1 MLRLVTVFQPGP
13 AYRPAP
19 QLQPAAMPTA
29 TIALPESAHSLTDH
43 HLQRPFLSQTEREAI
58 NRGRWFAALTPSLR
72 HDIFRLGRITRY
84 THGQMIVEQGD
95 LAQDWF
101 ACASGAIRF
110 RRTTPSGKQVT
121 LAYVEPGIWV
131 GEAEVLHRGPN
142 TYDAHAHGPT
152 TVLSVAEGVFRQLLR
167 EHPEFGEAL
176 LTLQARRMRYLY
188 WMMEDMATLPLRA
201 RLAKQLLHVLR
212 RFGERA
218 AVPGQR
224 GAIGLAL
231 VQDELAQL
239 LGGSRQR
246 INVELKWMERE
257 GIIGIHQRSIVV
269 YQQDQLEALA
279 QQE

>member
-1 MLRLVTVFQPGP
+1 MTV
-13 AYRPAP
+13 AAP
-19 QLQPAAMPTA
+19 T
-29 TIALPESAHSLTDH
+29 ALPESAAAPADRH
-43 HLQRPFLSQTEREAI
+43 HQRPFLSPPERDAI

-72 HDIFRLGRITRY
+72 HDIFRLGRVTRY

-167 EHPEFGEAL
+167 EHSEFGEAL

-224 GAIGLAL
+224 GAIGLSL

-269 YQQDQLEALA
+269 YQQEQLEALA
-279 QQE
+279 QQEVTQHGD

>member
-1 MLRLVTVFQPGP
+1 MLTTFSQEPVFH
-13 AYRPAP
+13 AYER
-19 QLQPAAMPTA
+19 AA
-29 TIALPESAHSLTDH
+29 
-43 HLQRPFLSQTEREAI
+43 QRPFLSPEERDAI

-72 HDIFRLGRITRY
+72 HDIFRLGRVTRY
-84 THGQMIVEQGD
+84 THGQLIVEQGE

-101 ACASGAIRF
+101 SCASGAIRF

-142 TYDAHAHGPT
+142 TYDAHAHGAT
-152 TVLSVAEGVFRQLLR
+152 TVLSVAEGVFRELLR
-167 EHPEFGEAL
+167 QHPEFGEAL

-224 GAIGLAL
+224 GAIGLPL

-246 INVELKWMERE
+246 VNVELKWMERE

-269 YQQDQLEALA
+269 HDEVQLEALA
-279 QQE
+279 QQEVSDARSEAPSARRSSL

>member
-1 MLRLVTVFQPGP
+1 MSHFP
-13 AYRPAP
+13 
-19 QLQPAAMPTA
+19 
-29 TIALPESAHSLTDH
+29 LPEFAGSERH
-43 HLQRPFLSQTEREAI
+43 QRPFLTQEEREAI
-58 NRGRWFAALTPSLR
+58 NRGRWFAGLTPSLR
-72 HDIFRLGRITRY
+72 HDIFRLGRVTRY
-84 THGQMIVEQGD
+84 AHGQMIVEQNE

-110 RRTTPSGKQVT
+110 RRTTSSGRQVA

-152 TVLSVAEGVFRQLLR
+152 TVLSVAEGVFRELLR
-167 EHPEFGEAL
+167 AHPEFGEAL
-176 LTLQARRMRYLY
+176 LTLQARRMRFLY
-188 WMMEDMATLPLRA
+188 WMMEDLATLPLRA
-201 RLAKQLLHVLR
+201 RLAKQLLHLRR

-224 GAIGLAL
+224 GAIGVSL
-231 VQDELAQL
+231 VQDDLAQL

-257 GIIGIHQRSIVV
+257 GLIGIHQRGIVIHEPER
-269 YQQDQLEALA
+269 LEALA
-279 QQE
+279 QQN

>member
-1 MLRLVTVFQPGP
+1 MP
-13 AYRPAP
+13 ATT
-19 QLQPAAMPTA
+19 LTEPAA
-29 TIALPESAHSLTDH
+29 SLEH
-43 HLQRPFLSQTEREAI
+43 ALQRPFLSPQEREAI

-72 HDIFRLGRITRY
+72 HDIFRLGRVTRY
-84 THGQMIVEQGD
+84 AHGQMIVEQGEP
-95 LAQDWF
+95 AQDWF

-110 RRTTPSGKQVT
+110 RRTTPAGKQVT

-131 GEAEVLHRGPN
+131 GEAEVLHGGPN
-142 TYDAHAHGPT
+142 TYDGHAHGPT
-152 TVLSVAEGVFRQLLR
+152 TVLSLAEGVFRQLLR
-167 EHPEFGEAL
+167 GHPEFGEAL

-218 AVPGQR
+218 AMPGQR
-224 GAIGLAL
+224 GAIGLSL

-279 QQE
+279 QQEVSDARAETQGGSQGGLAP

>member
-1 MLRLVTVFQPGP
+1 MNATLRPSPDAQ
-13 AYRPAP
+13 
-19 QLQPAAMPTA
+19 
-29 TIALPESAHSLTDH
+29 S
-43 HLQRPFLSQTEREAI
+43 QRPLLTARESEAI
-58 NRGRWFAALTPSLR
+58 GRSPWFAALTPSLR
-72 HDIFRLGRITRY
+72 HDILRLGRVTRHA
-84 THGQMIVEQGD
+84 HGEAIVEQGQ
-95 LAQDWF
+95 LMRDWF
-101 ACASGAIRF
+101 TCASGALRF
-110 RRTTPSGKQVT
+110 RRTTPAGKQVT

-167 EHPEFGEAL
+167 EHAEFGEAL

-201 RLAKQLLHVLR
+201 RLAKQLLHVHR

-224 GAIGLAL
+224 GAIGLSL

-257 GIIGIHQRSIVV
+257 GIIGIHQRNIVI
-269 YQQDQLEALA
+269 YHEDQLETLA
-279 QQE
+279 QQEVTQHGPLPPSAGNTPGRTGK

>member
-1 MLRLVTVFQPGP
+1 
-13 AYRPAP
+13 
-19 QLQPAAMPTA
+19 MPDT
-29 TIALPESAHSLTDH
+29 LWPEPVHLGSDRAH
-43 HLQRPFLSQTEREAI
+43 QRPFLSPSEREAI

-72 HDIFRLGRITRY
+72 HDILRLGRVTRY
-84 THGQMIVEQGD
+84 SHGQAIVEQNE

-101 ACASGAIRF
+101 TCASGAIRF

-201 RLAKQLLHVLR
+201 RLSKQLLHLQR
-212 RFGERA
+212 RFGQRA
-218 AVPGQR
+218 SVPGQR
-224 GAIGLAL
+224 GAFGLSL

-257 GIIGIHQRSIVV
+257 GIIGIHQRSIVIHAPE
-269 YQQDQLEALA
+269 QLEALA

>member
-1 MLRLVTVFQPGP
+1 MSVNNQ
-13 AYRPAP
+13 
-19 QLQPAAMPTA
+19 
-29 TIALPESAHSLTDH
+29 PESAANASAASTERDPDRPLLT
-43 HLQRPFLSQTEREAI
+43 QPEREAI

-72 HDIFRLGRITRY
+72 HDIFRLGRVTRY
-84 THGQMIVEQGD
+84 AHGQLIVEQGGP
-95 LAQDWF
+95 AQDWF
-101 ACASGAIRF
+101 TCASGAIRF
-110 RRTTPSGKQVT
+110 RRTTRAGRPVT

-131 GEAEVLHRGPN
+131 GEAEVLHGGPN

-152 TVLSVAEGVFRQLLR
+152 TVLSVAEEAFRQLLR
-167 EHPEFGEAL
+167 QHSAFGEAL

-212 RFGERA
+212 RFGERPT
-218 AVPGQR
+218 VPGQR
-224 GAIGLAL
+224 GAIGLSL

-257 GIIGIHQRSIVV
+257 GIIGIHQRSIVI
-269 YQQDQLEALA
+269 YLQEQLEALA
-279 QQE
+279 QQETSDARAETMGDNRYGPPSEKA

>member
-1 MLRLVTVFQPGP
+1 
-13 AYRPAP
+13 
-19 QLQPAAMPTA
+19 MPTA
-29 TIALPESAHSLTDH
+29 TIALPESAHSVADH

-142 TYDAHAHGPT
+142 TYDAHAHGRT
-152 TVLSVAEGVFRQLLR
+152 TVLGVAEAVFRQLL
-167 EHPEFGEAL
+167 HDHTEFGEAL
-176 LTLQARRMRYLY
+176 LSLQARRMRYLY

-201 RLAKQLLHVLR
+201 RLAKQLLHLMR
-212 RFGERA
+212 RFGPRTPQ
-218 AVPGQR
+218 PGDEHPV
-224 GAIGLAL
+224 GITL
-231 VQDELAQL
+231 VQDEMAQL
-239 LGGSRQR
+239 LGCSRQR
-246 INVELKWMERE
+246 VNVELKVMERD
-257 GIIGIHQRSIVV
+257 GVIRMAQRGIVV
-269 YQQDQLEALA
+269 LNLAQLETIA
-279 QQE
+279 QQESADERAG

>member
-1 MLRLVTVFQPGP
+1 
-13 AYRPAP
+13 
-19 QLQPAAMPTA
+19 MPTA
-29 TIALPESAHSLTDH
+29 TIALPESAHSVADH

-201 RLAKQLLHVLR
+201 RLAKQLVHLVRSYGIPSLSDGSEMR
-212 RFGERA
+212 
-218 AVPGQR
+218 
-224 GAIGLAL
+224 IGLQLA
-231 VQDELAQL
+231 QEELAQL
-239 LGGSRQR
+239 LGASRQR
-246 INVELKWMERE
+246 VNQELKAMERE
-257 GIIGIHQRSIVV
+257 DAIRIEPGGLVV
-269 YQQDQLEALA
+269 RDREALMRIA
-279 QQE
+279 ETDN

>member
-1 MLRLVTVFQPGP
+1 MSTD
-13 AYRPAP
+13 
-19 QLQPAAMPTA
+19 T
-29 TIALPESAHSLTDH
+29 LPESLGAPASRH
-43 HLQRPFLSQTEREAI
+43 QQQPFLSLPEREAI
-58 NRGRWFAALTPSLR
+58 NRGRWFSALTPSLR
-72 HDIFRLGRITRY
+72 HDIFRLGRVTRY
-84 THGQMIVEQGD
+84 AHGEMIVEQGD

-101 ACASGAIRF
+101 SGASGAIRF

-167 EHPEFGEAL
+167 EHAELGEAL

-201 RLAKQLLHVLR
+201 RLAKQLLHVHR

-224 GAIGLAL
+224 GAIGLSL

-257 GIIGIHQRSIVV
+257 GIIGIHQRNIVI
-269 YQQDQLEALA
+269 YHEDQLETLA
-279 QQE
+279 QQEVTQHGPLPPSAGNTPGRTGK

>member
-1 MLRLVTVFQPGP
+1 MSTD
-13 AYRPAP
+13 
-19 QLQPAAMPTA
+19 T
-29 TIALPESAHSLTDH
+29 LPEPLCAASNRHQQQPLLSL
-43 HLQRPFLSQTEREAI
+43 PEREAI

-72 HDIFRLGRITRY
+72 HDIFRLGRVTRY
-84 THGQMIVEQGD
+84 AHGEVIVEQGE

-101 ACASGAIRF
+101 SCASGAIRF

-218 AVPGQR
+218 SAAPSGWR
-224 GAIGLAL
+224 WCKTNWPSCWADRANASTWSSNGWSAKASS
-231 VQDELAQL
+231 A
-239 LGGSRQR
+239 ST
-246 INVELKWMERE
+246 NAA
-257 GIIGIHQRSIVV
+257 S
-269 YQQDQLEALA
+269 
-279 QQE
+279 

>member
-1 MLRLVTVFQPGP
+1 
-13 AYRPAP
+13 
-19 QLQPAAMPTA
+19 MPTHA
-29 TIALPESAHSLTDH
+29 APEPPDFETDRSPE
-43 HLQRPFLSQTEREAI
+43 RPFLSPQEREAI

-72 HDIFRLGRITRY
+72 HDIFRLGRVTRY
-84 THGQMIVEQGD
+84 THGQLIVEQGQ

-101 ACASGAIRF
+101 SCASGAIRF

-152 TVLSVAEGVFRQLLR
+152 TVLSVAEAVFRQLLR
-167 EHPEFGEAL
+167 QHPEFGEAL

-201 RLAKQLLHVLR
+201 RLAKHLLHLMR
-212 RFGERA
+212 RFGPRH
-218 AVPGQR
+218 VPPGDEVPL
-224 GAIGLAL
+224 GIVL

-239 LGGSRQR
+239 LGCSRQR
-246 INVELKWMERE
+246 VNVELKSMERE
-257 GIIGIHQRSIVV
+257 GVIRMAQRGIIVRQRE
-269 YQQDQLEALA
+269 QLETIA
-279 QQE
+279 QQET